1 MKIMAVGAH
10 PDDVDILCGG
20 TLALYAEA
28 GHEVWV
34 AVATN
39 GNVGSTTLTHD
50 EIAAIRHEEALN
62 SCAVIGAHL
71 IWMDFDDEWLF
82 DDRPTRTRF
91 IDAYREARP
100 DIVLAHST
108 DDYHPDHRIAG
119 QVTADA
125 QIPAAVRLVETTLP
139 ALEHIPKL
147 YTMDTVG
154 QISTEPNLLV
164 DISAVIETKTAM
176 LLAHRSQQDW
186 LAHIFDMSYVE
197 FMRSQGAQRGAELG
211 VAFAEA
217 FREVPTYPPSRP
229 DLPPLGV
236 VNV

>member
-1 MKIMAVGAH
+1 VRILAIGAH

-20 TLALYAEA
+20 TLALYAQA

-50 EIAAIRHEEALN
+50 EIAAVRHQEALN
-62 SCAVIGAHL
+62 SCAVIGARL

-108 DDYHPDHRIAG
+108 SDYHPDHRIAG
-119 QVTADA
+119 QVAADA
-125 QIPAAVRLVETTLP
+125 QIPAAVSLVETTRP
-139 ALEHIPKL
+139 ALDQIPKL

-154 QISTEPNLLV
+154 QISTEPDVLV
-164 DISAVIETKTAM
+164 DIGSVIETKTAM
-176 LLAHRSQQDW
+176 LLAHLSQKDW
-186 LAHIFDMSYVE
+186 LAHIFGMSYVE

-229 DLPPLGV
+229 DLPPLGDV
-236 VNV
+236 SL

>member
-39 GNVGSTTLTHD
+39 GNVGSTTLSHD

-119 QVTADA
+119 QVAADA

-139 ALEHIPKL
+139 ALEDIPKL